1 VSADVGQEQLEAVR
15 GADDDVRI
23 GRLRLGGLRILLGP
37 RLADLEADGLEL
49 TRELLHVCVVEVV
62 LEREGLELGRLDVAT
77 LLGGLD
83 EGAGAL
89 GLEKLRNLLVR
100 QLRFLFL
107 SFLCGFLHCKTAL
120 GHRTFSL

>member
-1 VSADVGQEQLEAVR
+1 MAADVGQEQLEAVR

-23 GRLRLGGLRILLGP
+23 GRLRLDGLRLLLGP

-49 TRELLHVCVVEVV
+49 ARELLHVCVVEVV
-62 LEREGLELGRLDVAT
+62 LEREGLELGRLDMAA
-77 LLGGLD
+77 LFGGLD

-89 GLEKLRNLLVR
+89 SLEKLGNLLVR

-107 SFLCGFLHCKTAL
+107 SLPCGFLHCKTAL